1 MDLFITAMRVA
12 NHANLSAD
20 AVAAIAAELSTQE
33 NLADVMA
40 WALSAQAGTFIP
52 SVVADVIVQDEFT
65 HDVIVPWRDELVL
78 VYDTT

>member
-1 MDLFITAMRVA
+1 MRVA

-40 WALSAQAGTFIP
+40 WALSSQPGTFIP